1 MTRTRPFG
9 ITLLALFQII
19 SGLQF
24 WLLAIA
30 SSADTTE
37 LHAALREN
45 AWIAENVDGVLFW
58 SRIIY
63 VVLGLLAFALAYGYL
78 NGSDWAGRRG
88 ASVATFAIV
97 VAFLTMMLVAIPA
110 NLSSP
115 IWLFTIWT
123 LVALCTIMFNMAV
136 IIFLSRPTVKAYFKG
151 GR

>member
-1 MTRTRPFG
+1 MTRIRPFG
-9 ITLLALFQII
+9 ITLLALVQII

-30 SSADTTE
+30 SRADTTE
-37 LHAALREN
+37 LQDALSEN

-78 NGSDWAGRRG
+78 NGSEWAGRRG

-110 NLSSP
+110 NLASP
-115 IWLFTIWT
+115 MWLLTIWT
-123 LVALCTIMFNMAV
+123 LVAVCTIMFNIAI
-136 IIFLSRPTVKAYFKG
+136 IIFLGRPTVRAYFKS

>member
-1 MTRTRPFG
+1 M
-9 ITLLALFQII
+9 ALVQII

-24 WLLAIA
+24 WILAIA
-30 SSADTTE
+30 SRADTTE
-37 LHAALREN
+37 LQDALNEN

-88 ASVATFAIV
+88 TSVATFAIV

-115 IWLFTIWT
+115 MWLFTIWT
-123 LVALCTIMFNMAV
+123 FVSVCTITFNIAI
-136 IIFLSRPTVKAYFKG
+136 IIFLGRPTIKAYFKG

>member
-9 ITLLALFQII
+9 ITLLALVQTIL
-19 SGLQF
+19 GLQF

-30 SSADTTE
+30 SRADTTE
-37 LHAALREN
+37 LQDALSEN

-63 VVLGLLAFALAYGYL
+63 VVLGLLAFALTYGYL
-78 NGSDWAGRRG
+78 NGSEWAGRRG

-110 NLSSP
+110 NLGSP
-115 IWLFTIWT
+115 MWLFTIWT
-123 LVALCTIMFNMAV
+123 LVAVCTIMFNIAV
-136 IIFLSRPTVKAYFKG
+136 IIFLGRPTVKAYFKG

>member
-9 ITLLALFQII
+9 ITLLALVQII

-30 SSADTTE
+30 SRADTTE
-37 LHAALREN
+37 LQDALGEN

-63 VVLGLLAFALAYGYL
+63 VVLGLLAFALAYGYM
-78 NGSDWAGRRG
+78 NGSEWAGRRG
-88 ASVATFAIV
+88 TSVATFAIV

-110 NLSSP
+110 NLGSP
-115 IWLFTIWT
+115 MWLFTVWT
-123 LVALCTIMFNMAV
+123 LVAVCTIIFNIAV
-136 IIFLSRPTVKAYFKG
+136 IIFLGRPTVKAYFKG